1 MTTPAK
7 GDDAGDTDVQTDQR
21 NESRDS
27 LSPRDSSRE
36 SDIIYSGAEPDNLD
50 DVDGKILQL
59 IHCSYPK
66 VTMKKMRKLFLFII
80 HFGNEVL
87 KFNKKGN
94 VTVNGQIID
103 EKSNILDLL
112 EASVSDQ
119 FPQKPVGYQAFMQA
133 LRDINVPSNFFLSGQ
148 STGKLRQRKLA
159 LNRWKPY

>member
-1 MTTPAK
+1 
-7 GDDAGDTDVQTDQR
+7 
-21 NESRDS
+21 
-27 LSPRDSSRE
+27 
-36 SDIIYSGAEPDNLD
+36 
-50 DVDGKILQL
+50 
-59 IHCSYPK
+59 
-66 VTMKKMRKLFLFII
+66 MRKLFLFII

-103 EKSNILDLL
+103 ENSNILDLL

-148 STGKLRQRKLA
+148 NTEKWRQRKLA